1 MYSLCLVSFALV
13 AQFLWGEGKVLKWI
27 ITMIEMTISETEVLA
42 IENGKLL
49 GKIEFTRSD
58 NNMTILHTYAYESGR
73 GIGTM
78 LMQTAVEW
86 AKEHDYTIIPV
97 CSFAQKYLSKVV
109 NK

>member
-1 MYSLCLVSFALV
+1 
-13 AQFLWGEGKVLKWI
+13 
-27 ITMIEMTISETEVLA
+27 MIKMTVTSTEILA
-42 IENGKLL
+42 MENGKLL
-49 GKIEFTRSD
+49 GKIEFVLSD
-58 NNMTILHTYAYESGR
+58 KKMTILHTYAYESGR

-97 CSFAQKYLSKVV
+97 CSFAQKYLSKDV